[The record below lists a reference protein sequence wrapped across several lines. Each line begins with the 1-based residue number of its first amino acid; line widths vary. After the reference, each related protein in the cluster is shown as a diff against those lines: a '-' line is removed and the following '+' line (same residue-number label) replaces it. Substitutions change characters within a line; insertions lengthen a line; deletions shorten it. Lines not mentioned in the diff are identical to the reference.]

1 MKLKIGLIFGG
12 SSPEHKVSVQ
22 SAKSIYQS
30 INKLKY
36 EVLLIGI
43 SKSKKFILLKD
54 HEFESLLSVDGIY
67 GTKISVS
74 KLRSLIDVAFPLVHG
89 PSGEDGTLQGML
101 ETFSIPYVGSGVLG
115 SAICMNKE
123 VTKRLLTEAGF
134 KVAKYFVFTKKEI
147 KDFTYNYIVKSL
159 GIPFFI
165 KPIGQGSYL
174 GVSNVTSHEEYLDS
188 IDRAFKYD
196 EKILLEEMIYGKELE
211 CAVIGIEEPKTSI
224 IGEIK
229 TNDYYSYEEK
239 YLTDPEDLLEIPAN
253 ISNRVSES
261 IQDYS
266 TKIFN
271 LLYCQGLARVDIFL
285 TEEDEIIINEINTIP
300 GFTNNSMFPK
310 LWEKSGLVYKE
321 LIEKLIGYA
330 CNVHNEKLVNRTK
343 AMNRM

>member
-134 KVAKYFVFTKKEI
+134 KVAKYFVFTKKR
-147 KDFTYNYIVKSL
+147 N
-159 GIPFFI
+159 
-165 KPIGQGSYL
+165 
-174 GVSNVTSHEEYLDS
+174 
-188 IDRAFKYD
+188 
-196 EKILLEEMIYGKELE
+196 
-211 CAVIGIEEPKTSI
+211 
-224 IGEIK
+224 
-229 TNDYYSYEEK
+229 
-239 YLTDPEDLLEIPAN
+239 
-253 ISNRVSES
+253 
-261 IQDYS
+261 
-266 TKIFN
+266 
-271 LLYCQGLARVDIFL
+271 
-285 TEEDEIIINEINTIP
+285 
-300 GFTNNSMFPK
+300 
-310 LWEKSGLVYKE
+310 
-321 LIEKLIGYA
+321 
-330 CNVHNEKLVNRTK
+330 
-343 AMNRM
+343 